1 MIFFKKSFL
10 SFWLFSILFA
20 LNSQEYNLNS
30 PIDLPLNLS
39 GTFGEFRSSHFHY
52 GLDVT
57 TNKKPGYNVYSI
69 DSGSVVRINV
79 STSGYGKALYINHPN
94 GLTSVYAHLK
104 EFSPK
109 IQEYIKTQQYLNK
122 SYSVQKFFNN
132 GEMKVNK
139 GDLIGYTGNTGGS
152 SGPHLHFEI
161 RDTKSQNPIN
171 PLSFNY
177 KYDDSNRPII
187 KSLYLFNED
196 DIFKKRNPKKYEIK
210 KINDSL
216 YIADKIVYSNKIG
229 IGIEVYDRQSNNN
242 YNRNGVYEVKMFID
256 SVLNFSYKMDKIN
269 IDESVF
275 RKIFYDYLLLKTKK
289 KRIQKVY
296 YPLNSKLNFLNH
308 NVNTGIFKSSDKY
321 EKDVLIEVSDWNN
334 NKSYLNFKIE
344 GITSNIIEKSID
356 GIEVVPSQKYLI
368 KKNNIEIGF
377 KKNSFFNKVALNIE
391 YQNDTL
397 RIDEDIYP
405 LRKSYNIKIY
415 KQVEDSIIKRQSYI
429 GLINKNGTVSYLK
442 TNKKDNFFSTN
453 SSILGSYTLSR
464 DSINP
469 EVKPLNFSLNKD
481 ISNQK
486 TIRLRVYD
494 KTSGIK
500 SYNVFINDKWAL
512 FEHEPKSNLIF
523 HNIDDGIIKNGE
535 NKITIKVI
543 DGVGNKTEF
552 NSKVYW
558 SN

>member
-216 YIADKIVYSNKIG
+216 YMADKIVYSNKIG

-308 NVNTGIFKSSDKY
+308 NVNTGIFKSSDQY
-321 EKDVLIEVSDWNN
+321 EKDVLLEVSDWNN

-486 TIRLRVYD
+486 TIRLRIYD

-500 SYNVFINDKWAL
+500 SYNVFINNKWAL

-523 HNIDDGIIKNGE
+523 HNIDDGIIENGE

>member
-1 MIFFKKSFL
+1 MIFFKKLFL
-10 SFWLFSILFA
+10 SFWLFSILFT

-69 DSGSVVRINV
+69 DSGSIVRIKV
-79 STSGYGKALYINHPN
+79 STSGYGKVLYINHPN
-94 GLTSVYAHLK
+94 GLTSIYAHLK

-187 KSLYLFNED
+187 KSLYVFDED
-196 DIFKKRNPKKYEIK
+196 DSFKKDNPKKYEIK

-216 YIADKIVYSNKIG
+216 YIADKIIYSNKIG
-229 IGIEVYDRQSNNN
+229 IGIEVYDRQSKNN
-242 YNRNGVYEVKMFID
+242 YNRNGVYEVKMFLD
-256 SVLNFSYKMDKIN
+256 SVLSFSYKMDKIN

-275 RKIFYDYLLLKTKK
+275 RKIFYDYSLLKAKK

-296 YPLNSKLNFLNH
+296 YPPNSKLNFLNH
-308 NVNTGIFKSSDKY
+308 NVSTGIFKSSDKD
-321 EKDVLIEVSDWNN
+321 EKDVLLEVSDWNN

-344 GITSNIIEKSID
+344 GNTSNFLEKSIN
-356 GIEVVPSQKYLI
+356 GIEIATSQKYLI
-368 KKNNIEIGF
+368 KKNNSEIGF
-377 KKNSFFNKVALNIE
+377 KKNSFFNNVTLNIK

-397 RIDEDIYP
+397 KIDEDLYP
-405 LRKSYNIKIY
+405 LRKSYNIKIF
-415 KQVEDSIIKRQSYI
+415 KQVEDSIIKRQSFI
-429 GLINKNGTVSYLK
+429 GLINNNGKLSYLK
-442 TNKKDNFFSTN
+442 TSNKDNFFSVN
-453 SSILGSYTLSR
+453 SSNLGSFTLSR

-469 EVKPLNFSLNKD
+469 EIKALNFSLNKD

-486 TIRLRVYD
+486 TIRLRIND

-500 SYNVFINDKWAL
+500 SYNVLINNKWAL
-512 FEHEPKSNLIF
+512 FEYEPKSNLIF
-523 HNIDDGIIKNGE
+523 HNIDDGIIENGE

-552 NSKVYW
+552 KSKVYW

>member
-453 SSILGSYTLSR
+453 SSFLGSYTLSR

-481 ISNQK
+481 ISDQK
-486 TIRLRVYD
+486 TIRLRIYD

-500 SYNVFINDKWAL
+500 SYNVFINNKWAL

-523 HNIDDGIIKNGE
+523 HNIDDGIIENGE

>member
-57 TNKKPGYNVYSI
+57 TNKKSGYNVYSI

-356 GIEVVPSQKYLI
+356 GIEVVPNQKYLI

-523 HNIDDGIIKNGE
+523 HNIDDGIIENGE

>member
-1 MIFFKKSFL
+1 MIFFKKLFL
-10 SFWLFSILFA
+10 SFWLFSILFT

-57 TNKKPGYNVYSI
+57 TNKKSGYNVYSI
-69 DSGSVVRINV
+69 DSGSITRIKV
-79 STSGYGKALYINHPN
+79 STSGYGKVLYINHPN
-94 GLTSVYAHLK
+94 GLTSIYAHLK

-187 KSLYLFNED
+187 KSLYVFDED
-196 DIFKKRNPKKYEIK
+196 DSFKKDNPKKYEIK

-216 YIADKIVYSNKIG
+216 YIADKIIYSNKIG
-229 IGIEVYDRQSNNN
+229 IGIEVYDRQSKNN
-242 YNRNGVYEVKMFID
+242 YNRNGVYEVKMFLD
-256 SVLNFSYKMDKIN
+256 SVLSFSYKMDKIN

-275 RKIFYDYLLLKTKK
+275 RKIFYDYSLLKTKK

-296 YPLNSKLNFLNH
+296 YPPNSKLNFLNH
-308 NVNTGIFKSSDKY
+308 NVSTGIFISSDKD
-321 EKDVLIEVSDWNN
+321 EKDVLLEVSDWNN
-334 NKSYLNFKIE
+334 NKTYLNFKIE
-344 GITSNIIEKSID
+344 GKTSNLLEKSID
-356 GIEVVPSQKYLI
+356 GIEIATSQKYLI
-368 KKNNIEIGF
+368 KKNNSEIGF
-377 KKNSFFNKVALNIE
+377 KKNSFFNNVTLNIK

-397 RIDEDIYP
+397 KIDEDLYP
-405 LRKSYNIKIY
+405 LRKSYNIKIF
-415 KQVEDSIIKRQSYI
+415 KQVEDSIIKRQSFI
-429 GLINKNGTVSYLK
+429 GLINNNGKLSYLK
-442 TNKKDNFFSTN
+442 TSNKDNFFSVN
-453 SSILGSYTLSR
+453 SSNLGSFTLSR

-469 EVKPLNFSLNKD
+469 EIKALNFSLNKD

-486 TIRLRVYD
+486 TIRLRIND

-500 SYNVFINDKWAL
+500 SYNVLINNKWAL
-512 FEHEPKSNLIF
+512 FEYEPKSNLIF
-523 HNIDDGIIKNGE
+523 HNIDDGIIENGE

-552 NSKVYW
+552 KSKVYW

>member
-1 MIFFKKSFL
+1 MIFFKKLFL
-10 SFWLFSILFA
+10 SFWLFSILFT

-69 DSGSVVRINV
+69 DSGSIVRINV
-79 STSGYGKALYINHPN
+79 STSGYGKVLYISHPN
-94 GLTSVYAHLK
+94 GLTSIYAHLK

-109 IQEYIKTQQYLNK
+109 IQKYIKTQQYLNK

-187 KSLYLFNED
+187 KSLYVFDEGD
-196 DIFKKRNPKKYEIK
+196 SFKKDNPKKYEIK

-216 YIADKIVYSNKIG
+216 YIADKIIYSNKIG
-229 IGIEVYDRQSNNN
+229 IGIEVYDRQSKNN
-242 YNRNGVYEVKMFID
+242 YNRNGVYEVKMFLD

-275 RKIFYDYLLLKTKK
+275 RKIFYDYSLLKTKK

-296 YPLNSKLNFLNH
+296 YPPNSKLNFLNH
-308 NVNTGIFKSSDKY
+308 NINTGIFQSNDKG
-321 EKDVLIEVSDWNN
+321 EKDVLIEVIDWNN
-334 NKSYLNFKIE
+334 NKTYLSFKIE
-344 GITSNIIEKSID
+344 GVTSDIIEKNIS
-356 GIEVVPSQKYLI
+356 GIEIFPNQKYLI
-368 KKNNIEIGF
+368 KKNNTEIEF
-377 KKNSFFNKVALNIE
+377 KRNSFFNKVALDIE
-391 YQNDTL
+391 SQNDTL
-397 RIDEDIYP
+397 IIHKDLYP
-405 LRKSYNIKIY
+405 LRKSYNIKIF
-415 KQVEDSIIKRQSYI
+415 KKVQDSIIKRQSYI
-429 GLINKNGTVSYLK
+429 GLINNNGTLSYLN
-442 TNKKDNFFSTN
+442 TIKKDEFFSTN
-453 SSILGSYTLSR
+453 SSILGSYVLSR
-464 DSINP
+464 DSISP

-481 ISNQK
+481 VSNQK

-494 KTSGIK
+494 KTSGVK
-500 SYNVFINDKWAL
+500 SYNVLINDKWAL
-512 FEHEPKSNLIF
+512 FEYEPKSNLIF
-523 HNIDDGIIKNGE
+523 HQIEDGIIKNGE
-535 NKITIKVI
+535 NNINIKVI
-543 DGVGNKTEF
+543 DGVGNETEI

>member
-486 TIRLRVYD
+486 TIRLRIYD

-500 SYNVFINDKWAL
+500 SYNVFINNKWAL

>member
-79 STSGYGKALYINHPN
+79 STTGYGKALYINHPN

-122 SYSVQKFFNN
+122 SYSVQKFINN

-196 DIFKKRNPKKYEIK
+196 DIFKKSNPKKYEIK

-296 YPLNSKLNFLNH
+296 YPLNSKLNFLDH

>member
-122 SYSVQKFFNN
+122 SYSVQKFINN

-196 DIFKKRNPKKYEIK
+196 DIFKKSNPKKYEIK

-308 NVNTGIFKSSDKY
+308 NVNTGIFKSSDQY
-321 EKDVLIEVSDWNN
+321 EKDVLLEVSDWNN

-356 GIEVVPSQKYLI
+356 GIEVVPNQKYLI

-512 FEHEPKSNLIF
+512 FEHEPKSNLIV
-523 HNIDDGIIKNGE
+523 HNIDHGIIKNGE

>member
-1 MIFFKKSFL
+1 MIFFKKLFL
-10 SFWLFSILFA
+10 SFWLFSILFT

-57 TNKKPGYNVYSI
+57 TNKKSGYNVYSI
-69 DSGSVVRINV
+69 DSGSIVRIKV
-79 STSGYGKALYINHPN
+79 STSGYGKVLYISHPN
-94 GLTSVYAHLK
+94 GLTSIYAHLK

-109 IQEYIKTQQYLNK
+109 IQKYIKTQQYLNK

-187 KSLYLFNED
+187 KSLYVFDED
-196 DIFKKRNPKKYEIK
+196 DSFKKDNPKKYEIK

-216 YIADKIVYSNKIG
+216 YIADKIIYSNKIG
-229 IGIEVYDRQSNNN
+229 IGIEVYDRQSKNN
-242 YNRNGVYEVKMFID
+242 YNRNGVYEVKMFLD
-256 SVLNFSYKMDKIN
+256 SVLSFSYKMDKIN

-275 RKIFYDYLLLKTKK
+275 RKIFYDYSLLKAKK
-289 KRIQKVY
+289 KIIQKVY
-296 YPLNSKLNFLNH
+296 YPPNSKLNFLNH
-308 NVNTGIFKSSDKY
+308 NVSTGIFKSSDKD
-321 EKDVLIEVSDWNN
+321 EKDVLLEVSDWNN
-334 NKSYLNFKIE
+334 NKTYLNFKIE
-344 GITSNIIEKSID
+344 GKTSNLLEKSID
-356 GIEVVPSQKYLI
+356 GIEIATSQKYLI
-368 KKNNIEIGF
+368 KKNNSEIGF
-377 KKNSFFNKVALNIE
+377 KKNSFFNNVTLNIK

-397 RIDEDIYP
+397 KIDEDLYP
-405 LRKSYNIKIY
+405 LRKSYNIKIF
-415 KQVEDSIIKRQSYI
+415 KQVEDSIIKRQSFI
-429 GLINKNGTVSYLK
+429 GLINNNGKLSYLK
-442 TNKKDNFFSTN
+442 TSNKDNFFSVN
-453 SSILGSYTLSR
+453 SSNLGSFTLSR

-469 EVKPLNFSLNKD
+469 EIKALNFSLNKD

-486 TIRLRVYD
+486 TIRLRIYD

-500 SYNVFINDKWAL
+500 SYNVLINNKWAL
-512 FEHEPKSNLIF
+512 FEYEPKSNLIF
-523 HNIDDGIIKNGE
+523 HNIDDGLIENGE

-552 NSKVYW
+552 KSKVYW